1 MKRVLALMVALALMG
16 GQILSTAAQVA
27 GTGVITGTTSGPSGP
42 LVGATVQVLDSTG
55 SVVATATTAQAGAFS
70 VTGLTAG
77 TFTVETVGL
86 NGAILGTTN
95 ATLAA
100 GSMSATVTVSA
111 TAGTLAASAVAA
123 TAAAGTAAGISSTS
137 VLIAVGAAAAA
148 AGTAGVI
155 ATKENPSGSR

>member
-16 GQILSTAAQVA
+16 GQISSTAQIA
-27 GTGVITGTTSGPSGP
+27 GTGVITGTISGPSGP

-55 SVVATATTAQAGAFS
+55 TVVATATTAQAGAFS

-77 TFTVETVGL
+77 TFTVQTVGV

-100 GSMSATVTVSA
+100 GSMSAAVTVSA
-111 TAGTLAASAVAA
+111 TAGTLATSAVAA
-123 TAAAGTAAGISSTS
+123 TATAGTVAGISSTT

-148 AGTAGVI
+148 AGTAGII

>member
-16 GQILSTAAQVA
+16 GQILSTAQTA
-27 GTGVITGTTSGPSGP
+27 GTGVITGTISGPSGP

-55 SVVATATTAQAGAFS
+55 TVVATATTAQAGTFS

-77 TFTVETVGL
+77 TFTVQTVGV

-111 TAGTLAASAVAA
+111 TAGTLAGSAVAA
-123 TAAAGTAAGISSTS
+123 TAAAGTAAGVSSTT

-148 AGTAGVI
+148 AGTAGII

>member
-27 GTGVITGTTSGPSGP
+27 GTGVITGTTSGPTGP

-123 TAAAGTAAGISSTS
+123 TAAAGTAAGISSTT

>member
-123 TAAAGTAAGISSTS
+123 TAAAGTAAGISSTT

>member
-27 GTGVITGTTSGPSGP
+27 GTGVITGTTSGPTGP

>member
-1 MKRVLALMVALALMG
+1 MKRVLALMVALVLMG

-42 LVGATVQVLDSTG
+42 LVGATVQVLDSAG

-77 TFTVETVGL
+77 TFTVQTVGL